1 MASDEGGKGGGLG
14 GAGQGG
20 GQGGGQ
26 MGGEEGG
33 QGGGQ
38 MGDATREQR
47 RCMVLG
53 AGDGKKKGVGQALV
67 LLLGFLKNLTL
78 AGDRGGAGRGLG
90 GWARE
95 AGKEEAEATSE
106 AESRLKKEVQMRGN
120 GEGAKGTC
128 GRRPQG
134 SADTEKA

>member
-53 AGDGKKKGVGQALV
+53 AGDGKKKGVGRALV

-78 AGDRGGAGRGLG
+78 AGDRKGAGRGLG

-95 AGKEEAEATSE
+95 AGKEEPV
-106 AESRLKKEVQMRGN
+106 RQKV
-120 GEGAKGTC
+120 
-128 GRRPQG
+128 
-134 SADTEKA
+134 D